1 MSDTHD
7 PNEPI
12 DLGKQEAGAPV
23 PPPPPPAPETA
34 YGQTP
39 YPAAPPGAPGQ
50 PPYAGQPGVPTQP
63 GVPAQLSPSDEKLWA
78 GMAHWGALVT
88 GVVTSLA
95 FLAPLLVLV
104 IKGNASPWVRR
115 NAVESLNFQLSMLI
129 YMIVSIILIFVLIG
143 ILTTIALG
151 IAWLVFTIIGAI
163 KANNG
168 EDYKYPLTI
177 RMVS

>member
-1 MSDTHD
+1 MSDTND
-7 PNEPI
+7 PQEPVE
-12 DLGKQEAGAPV
+12 LGKQEAGAP
-23 PPPPPPAPETA
+23 PPPPPPAPESS

-39 YPAAPPGAPGQ
+39 YPAPPPGAPGQ
-50 PPYAGQPGVPTQP
+50 PYAGQPGA
-63 GVPAQLSPSDEKLWA
+63 PAALSPSDEKLWA
-78 GMAHWGALVT
+78 GMAHWGALIAGMVT
-88 GVVTSLA
+88 GLA

-129 YMIVSIILIFVLIG
+129 YFIVSVVLIFVLIG

-151 IAWLVFTIIGAI
+151 VAWLVFTIMGAV
-163 KANNG
+163 KTNNG
-168 EDYKYPLTI
+168 EDYKYPMTI

>member
-1 MSDTHD
+1 MSDTQD
-7 PNEPI
+7 PQEP
-12 DLGKQEAGAPV
+12 GN
-23 PPPPPPAPETA
+23 

-39 YPAAPPGAPGQ
+39 YPPPPPGAPGQ
-50 PPYAGQPGVPTQP
+50 PHPGQPGTLT
-63 GVPAQLSPSDEKLWA
+63 PADEKLWS
-78 GMAHWGALVT
+78 GMAHWGALVA
-88 GVVTSLA
+88 GMVVGLA

-129 YMIVSIILIFVLIG
+129 YFIVSVVLIFVLIG
-143 ILTTIALG
+143 ILTTIALAV
-151 IAWLVFTIIGAI
+151 AWLVFTIIGAV

-168 EDYKYPLTI
+168 EDYQYPLTI